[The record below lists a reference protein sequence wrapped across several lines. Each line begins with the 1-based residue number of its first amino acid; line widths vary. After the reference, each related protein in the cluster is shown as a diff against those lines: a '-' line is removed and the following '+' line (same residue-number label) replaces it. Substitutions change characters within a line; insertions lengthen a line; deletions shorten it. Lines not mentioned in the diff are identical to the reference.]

1 MLIWIKLCFFLYQTC
16 LELHLVPG
24 LTLNLQHYFTL
35 AQEDYSFKFR
45 LISTYKGKKSVL
57 VKLQWMF
64 SISEEYSEPCQISK
78 MLRFTK
84 IINRWKPRTISQ
96 KSLSQMF
103 YGVLNKLLYIIS
115 NITLE
120 QKFLSIWKSMSNLL
134 TVEIFSE
141 SLGSNGLN
149 PALFTLNIQSIF
161 KVNRAGF
168 TPKQPPEVF

>member
-16 LELHLVPG
+16 LVLHLVPR

-64 SISEEYSEPCQISK
+64 SISEEYSETCQISK

-115 NITLE
+115 NITLK

-141 SLGSNGLN
+141 SLGSNRLN
-149 PALFTLNIQSIF
+149 PAVHFEYTEYIQSEQSRIHSE
-161 KVNRAGF
+161 AATG
-168 TPKQPPEVF
+168 VF